1 MRTRRPLSLT
11 GKLSAMVG
19 LFLLVFAGAAGVAY
33 TVIERVKVNGPVYS
47 RIVQSKDLVADVL
60 PPPAY
65 IIESYLDVLRMVD
78 HADPATL
85 GSMVDR
91 GKQLR
96 TDYDTRIAYWTRVLP
111 QGQLRDT
118 LLGPAREAAERFYRL
133 RDEQLVPL
141 LRAGDV
147 EGATALSRG
156 AIRNAYEEHRRAIDQ
171 VVRLSTADVVASEAS
186 AGEALSSSYLLLA
199 LLALACVAVVLL
211 IAFFGA
217 RLASTLT
224 GRIAL
229 ARDTAER
236 VAAGDLT
243 TTVDIKGSDE
253 SAELLR
259 AISSMNVGLQALV
272 SRVKGATIELMGTA
286 TEFNSTSRQQE
297 QSVSGFGA
305 STSEI
310 AAAVKEISATSQELL
325 ATMDNLSRVTSQT
338 AEVAEDGRV
347 GLDRMDTSMQQL
359 TSATATISNKLAV
372 IREKAVDI
380 NKVVTTITKVA
391 DQTNLLSINAAI
403 EAEKAGELGLGFLV
417 LAREI
422 RRLADQTAVA
432 TLDIEHMVR
441 EMQTAVTAGVMEM
454 DRFSEEV
461 RSGVRTVGEI
471 GGQLGTIIGQV
482 RVLSGRFE
490 VVNEGMR
497 SQSEG
502 ARQIDQAMIHLSD
515 VARQT
520 TGSLREF
527 KVATERLQLAITTL
541 REGVSV
547 FKVS

>member
-1 MRTRRPLSLT
+1 
-11 GKLSAMVG
+11 MVG

>member
-1 MRTRRPLSLT
+1 MRTPKPLSLT
-11 GKLSAMVG
+11 AKLALMVV
-19 LFLLVFAGAAGVAY
+19 LFLAIFSAALFAAQG
-33 TVIERVKVNGPVYS
+33 VIERVKVNGPVYGS
-47 RIVQSKDLVADVL
+47 IVQSKDLVADIL

-65 IIESYLDVLRMVD
+65 IIEAYLGVLQMVD
-78 HADPATL
+78 ETDPATL
-85 GSMVDR
+85 GQLIEH
-91 GKQLR
+91 GAQLR
-96 TDYDTRIAYWTRVLP
+96 SEFDTRIAHWERVLP
-111 QGQLRDT
+111 AGPIRDAM
-118 LLGPAREAAERFYRL
+118 LGPAHDAAERFFAL
-133 RDEQLVPL
+133 RDEQLIPM
-141 LRAGDV
+141 LRAGNRD
-147 EGATALSRG
+147 GATLLSRG
-156 AIRNAYEEHRRAIDQ
+156 AMRLAYDEHRRSVDR
-171 VVRLSTADVVASEAS
+171 VVELALADATANETAA
-186 AGEALSSSYLLLA
+186 AATLQSSYRILA
-199 LLALACVAVVLL
+199 LLATACVVVVLL
-211 IAFFGA
+211 IAIAGA
-217 RLASTLT
+217 RLASRLT
-224 GRIAL
+224 SRIAL

-236 VAAGDLT
+236 VASGDLT
-243 TTVDIKGSDE
+243 ATVELSGNDE
-253 SAELLR
+253 SAQLLQ
-259 AISSMNVGLQALV
+259 AIAAMNAGLQGLV
-272 SRVKGATIELMGTA
+272 SRVKGATIDLMGTA

-297 QSVSGFGA
+297 QTVSGFGA
-305 STSEI
+305 STAQI

-325 ATMDNLSRVTSQT
+325 STMDNLSRVTSQT
-338 AEVAEDGRV
+338 AEVAEEGRS
-347 GLDRMDTSMQQL
+347 GLVRMDTSMEQL
-359 TSATATISNKLAV
+359 TSATATISTKLAV

-461 RSGVRTVGEI
+461 RTGVRTVGEI

-482 RVLSGRFE
+482 KVLSGRFE
-490 VVNEGMR
+490 VVNDGMR

-502 ARQIDQAMIHLSD
+502 ARQIDQAMIHLTE

-527 KVATERLQLAITTL
+527 KVATERLQLAIGTL